1 MMSRDMSGLQRG
13 VVRFDHTPLLHM
25 HALCIVKQG
34 GKPIHMVDPTA
45 HPNIQSPLLD
55 AVLAMPTQVSNLLG
69 QGPIPI
75 GMQRSIPMT
84 YREAGN
90 RRKRCYPHTHLATPS
105 LHPPWY
111 TLQATSGLC
120 THQVSLS

>member
-1 MMSRDMSGLQRG
+1 MR
-13 VVRFDHTPLLHM
+13 
-25 HALCIVKQG
+25 G
-34 GKPIHMVDPTA
+34 GKPIHMVDLTA

-84 YREAGN
+84 GRLEIGGN
-90 RRKRCYPHTHLATPS
+90 AATPIPTWPRPVSTHL
-105 LHPPWY
+105 
-111 TLQATSGLC
+111 G
-120 THQVSLS
+120 THFKQPVDYAHTKFRYPNVNEAE